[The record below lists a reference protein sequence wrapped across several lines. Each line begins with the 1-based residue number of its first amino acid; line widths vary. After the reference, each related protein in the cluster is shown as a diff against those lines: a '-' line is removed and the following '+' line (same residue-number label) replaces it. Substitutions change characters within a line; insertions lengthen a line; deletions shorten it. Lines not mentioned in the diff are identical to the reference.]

1 MSNQWYLSNPLIHQN
16 RRKTTGS
23 QWQQSFD
30 CTDMR
35 PLIICRGPIR
45 MEAMTVFEEMG
56 ISDYGILLSE
66 KDSIT
71 YANALS
77 PELRKHSNPDR
88 VHRVQDYTGSTKEER
103 HARIDQ
109 IVQIAKRNGYDSIF
123 AGYGFMAE
131 DEEMVAAM
139 EAAGL
144 NFIGPCSQTV
154 ESAGR
159 KDLAKRTALAVDV
172 SVTPGIDNATT
183 LTLLRLC
190 PTEKDLQSAIKKN
203 GLKVTKRAM
212 DNANS
217 LEEKAELV
225 LDASYS
231 KGIDLFSID
240 ELAETLSEEIGK
252 IFKSNPDN
260 RMRLKA
266 IGGGGGKG
274 QRILDAPAQY
284 KGSAARKLAQATAPV
299 PSLLR
304 EVLSEV
310 KATGVGDNKNVLA
323 EVNVETVRHL
333 EIQVVGNGDW
343 CVTMGG
349 RDCSVQMN
357 EQKLL
362 EVSVT
367 QEELAEA
374 IEKTTG
380 AAAKQSLETD
390 LRMLTEM
397 EEEGARFGAAVGL
410 DSVSTF
416 ECIIDRDRHYFM
428 EMNTRVQVEH
438 RVSELCYSLRFT
450 NPESP
455 DDSFS
460 VDSIVE
466 LMVLLARHG
475 SRLPCPIRERREPA
489 SLEARMNAT
498 DHALKPHAGGIITQ
512 WSDTIE
518 GEIRDDQG
526 ICLHNPDTDVF
537 MKYHLAGAYDSNIA
551 LLLSTGA
558 GRTESYAQMA
568 EILRQTRLT
577 GDNLATNIE
586 FLYGLINWLIGN
598 NVEARPATN
607 FVVPYLT
614 AVGQLQAI
622 SSNIDVVYAYDAIEK
637 AHLAANNDP
646 AYRNSVQTIMARKAS
661 LLARAINRLFA
672 DPHFLSGWLAVNQHR
687 FELSDKGIQ
696 WRDNPVRVLAD
707 LYDFL
712 NMDQRKNL
720 PALYAIWDHDD
731 ELLKEALSFY
741 DSLEAALG
749 TQNWSALNRALN
761 GKKGKEVLG
770 SALEEAQAAHAGF
783 QLGMDVL
790 SILPY
795 VGQRAGFFDLC
806 VNEDLSISIPEALR
820 DRDAQDAAF
829 RQLSPP
835 PAISGDQITAPTG
848 GMFYAREAPDQ
859 PPFINAGDHFDA
871 GDPLFIV
878 EVMKMFN
885 KVYAPF
891 SGTVDE
897 ILIDTDATIVKRG
910 EAVFKVTPDDEIV
923 TASADEIQ
931 AAIRRETDKF
941 LAENGYGR
949 STQKKQR

>member
-1 MSNQWYLSNPLIHQN
+1 MSTNWYLSNPLIHQN
-16 RRKTTGS
+16 REKTEGS
-23 QWQQSFD
+23 MWQQSFD
-30 CTDMR
+30 CSDMR

-45 MEAMTVFEEMG
+45 METMTVFEEMG
-56 ISDYGILLSE
+56 IRDYGILLSE

-71 YANALS
+71 YSNALS
-77 PELRKHSNPDR
+77 PELRKHSNPAR
-88 VHRVQDYTGSTKEER
+88 VHRVQDYTGATKEER

-109 IVQIAKRNGYDSIF
+109 IVKIAKRVGYDSIF

-183 LTLLRLC
+183 LTLLRIC
-190 PTEKDLQSAIKKN
+190 PTEKGLLAVIKKH
-203 GLKVTKRAM
+203 GLKVTKRAIET
-212 DNANS
+212 AS
-217 LEEKAELV
+217 TLEEKAELV
-225 LDASYS
+225 LNASYN

-240 ELAETLSEEIGK
+240 DLAETLSTEISK
-252 IFKSNPDN
+252 IFKANPDN

-274 QRILDAPAQY
+274 QRILDAPSQY
-284 KGSAARKLAQATAPV
+284 KGSSARKLTQAIEPV

-333 EIQVVGNGDW
+333 EIQVVGNGEW
-343 CVTMGG
+343 CITMGG

-374 IEKTTG
+374 IGHATNP
-380 AAAKQSLETD
+380 AARRSLEND

-438 RVSELCYSLRFT
+438 RVSELCYRLRFT
-450 NPESP
+450 NPEDSN
-455 DDSFS
+455 DSFC

-466 LMVLLARHG
+466 LMVLIARHG
-475 SRLPCPIRERREPA
+475 DRLPRPTRERRESA

-498 DHALKPHAGGIITQ
+498 DRALKPHAGGVISQ
-512 WSDTIE
+512 WSETIK

-526 ICLHNPDTDVF
+526 ICLHNPDTDIF

-551 LLLSTGA
+551 LLLSTGT
-558 GRTESYAQMA
+558 GRRESYDQMA
-568 EILRQTRLT
+568 EILRRTKLS
-577 GDNLATNIE
+577 GENLQTNIE

-607 FVVPYLT
+607 FVIPYLT

-622 SSNIDVVYAYDAIEK
+622 SSNLDLQYAYKAIEK
-637 AHLAANNDP
+637 SKLEASRDSD
-646 AYRNSVQTIMARKAS
+646 YQMSVKVIMARKVS
-661 LLARAINRLFA
+661 LLMRAINKLFA
-672 DPHFLSGWLAVNQHR
+672 EPHFLAGWLSLNKRR
-687 FELSDKGIQ
+687 FEFSTRGIK
-696 WRDNPVRVLAD
+696 WLDNPIRVLTD
-707 LYDFL
+707 LYHFL
-712 NMDQRKNL
+712 NMDNRDGL

-731 ELLKEALSFY
+731 ELLNDALDFY
-741 DSLEAALG
+741 DALEASFD
-749 TQNWSALNRALN
+749 TDSWTALNRALN
-761 GKKGKEVLG
+761 GKKGVEVLG
-770 SALEEAQAAHAGF
+770 DKLNEAKSAHAGF
-783 QLGMDVL
+783 QLGMDLL
-790 SILPY
+790 SLLPY
-795 VGQRAGFFDLC
+795 VGYRTGFFNLE
-806 VNEDLSISIPEALR
+806 VNDDLSISIPENLN
-820 DRDAQDAAF
+820 DRENRERSF
-829 RQLSPP
+829 KQLSPP
-835 PAISGDQITAPTG
+835 PAISGDEIIAPTG

-859 PPFINAGDHFDA
+859 PPFIDEGGHFEV
-871 GDPLFIV
+871 GDPLFII

-891 SGTVDE
+891 SGTVDKV
-897 ILIDTDATIVKRG
+897 LIDTDSTIVKRG
-910 EAVFKVTPDDEIV
+910 EAIFEVTPDDEIF
-923 TASADEIQ
+923 TESAEAIQ
-931 AAIRRETDKF
+931 VAIRNETNRF
-941 LAENGYGR
+941 LSENGY
-949 STQKKQR
+949 KA